1 MFIRKKNNKS
11 GTVSI
16 QLIDKSR
23 GRYKVFKTI
32 GSSMDP
38 LEVDRLID
46 QAKSELIR
54 LTQPLDIN
62 FGIDMEKETK

>member
-38 LEVDRLID
+38 LEVDRLFD

-62 FGIDMEKETK
+62 FGVDMEKEIE